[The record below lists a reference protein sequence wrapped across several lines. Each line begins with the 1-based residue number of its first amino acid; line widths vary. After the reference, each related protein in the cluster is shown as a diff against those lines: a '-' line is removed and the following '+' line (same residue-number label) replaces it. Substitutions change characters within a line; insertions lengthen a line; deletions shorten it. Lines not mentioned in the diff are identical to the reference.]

1 MYGGDF
7 KFRAVPFQQIT
18 LSVCTQEQGRSN
30 HVERVFSLF
39 EVLLFCLEKD
49 VRRMGRKKEREAEFV

>member
-1 MYGGDF
+1 MG
-7 KFRAVPFQQIT
+7 T
-18 LSVCTQEQGRSN
+18 ELLCTQEQGRSN